1 MPALCADPDMSSDE
15 GERGEDAREGAVG
28 GGSSSKGK
36 ASKVAAV
43 GGSGRPQR
51 ASACKALEY
60 FGTLPE

>member
-1 MPALCADPDMSSDE
+1 MSSDE
-15 GERGEDAREGAVG
+15 GERGEDARVGTVG

-36 ASKVAAV
+36 ASKATA
-43 GGSGRPQR
+43 GAGSGRPQR